1 MEAHYTKYHKG
12 QNATDAKTKVQFTND
27 RPYQLKSKAG
37 KKLRTLGEI
46 DREVIVSQWNQMRIL
61 YERFKKAE
69 EKFTKTLENQGLDI
83 KVKEEY
89 KFRDKFRAGMPKM

>member
-27 RPYQLKSKAG
+27 RPYQLKSKSG

-46 DREVIVSQWNQMRIL
+46 DREVI
-61 YERFKKAE
+61 K
-69 EKFTKTLENQGLDI
+69 LEALLVNTGIISKSSDCRNLI
-83 KVKEEY
+83 SS
-89 KFRDKFRAGMPKM
+89 RLL